1 MHNFVVLAEFW
12 VIVITSCIWPDGF
25 LKLTFLLLLLVAD
38 EAENK
43 RSDLPNYWHIGGQ
56 SEKEEVVYGV
66 SHETLIQVVH
76 ERGENNF
83 DAVEYRSE
91 SQWDS

>member
-1 MHNFVVLAEFW
+1 M
-12 VIVITSCIWPDGF
+12 
-25 LKLTFLLLLLVAD
+25 AD
-38 EAENK
+38 EAENE

-76 ERGENNF
+76 KRGENNF
-83 DAVEYRSE
+83 DAVEYRPE